1 MKQVLLIGGAG
12 TLGSYTATELLTM
25 GYHVDCIARSD
36 RKSYNKNY
44 TYIQGSVD
52 DALLR
57 ELFQKK
63 RYDCIVD
70 FSEYPDWKNYPQRG
84 ELLLQNTDQL
94 IYLSSYRVYA
104 DCQHPITEDAPQLYK
119 ALDDQKFLE
128 QETYAVPKSHEE
140 DFLRASGYKNWTIIR
155 PVISFSHFRFDLVT
169 QRSMVMLPRILQ
181 HKKMLLPE
189 CCKDVVAGLCWAGNV
204 GKMIARLCCNEKALG
219 EAYTLSTGETY
230 TWGEIADMYAEVT
243 GLEFVWT
250 DIETYLSVSTR
261 RRYMDRCILLYD
273 RVWDRTIDNSKVIEV
288 TGLRAEDFVGIKEGL
303 IREFQLMMDRPDL
316 YARTDTEVAREIN
329 ARLDA
334 YFAENSTES

>member
-25 GYHVDCIARSD
+25 GHHVDCIARSD

-273 RVWDRTIDNSKVIEV
+273 RVWDRTIDNSKVMEV

-303 IREFQLMMDRPDL
+303 IREFHLMMDRPDL

>member
-1 MKQVLLIGGAG
+1 MKHVLLIGGAG
-12 TLGSYTATELLTM
+12 TLGGYATTELLTM
-25 GYHVDCIARSD
+25 GYHVDCIDPSART
-36 RKSYNKNY
+36 SYNRNY
-44 TYIQGSVD
+44 TYIQASAD
-52 DALLR
+52 DAHLK

-63 RYDCIVD
+63 HYDCIVD
-70 FSEYPDWKNYPQRG
+70 FCQYPDWKNYPQRG

-94 IYLSSYRVYA
+94 IFLSSYRVYA

-119 ALDDQKFLE
+119 VLDDQKFLD
-128 QETYAVPKSHEE
+128 QETYAVPKSHGE
-140 DFLRASGYKNWTIIR
+140 DFLRASGYKNWTIVR

-169 QRSMVMLPRILQ
+169 QGSMVMLPRILQ
-181 HKKMLLPE
+181 HQKVLLPE
-189 CCKDVVAGLCWAGNV
+189 CCRDVVAGVCWAGNT

-219 EAYTLSTGETY
+219 EAYTLGTGENY
-230 TWGEIADMYAEVT
+230 TWGEVADMYTEVT

-250 DIETYLSVSTR
+250 DIETYLSVATR

-273 RVWDRTIDNSKVIEV
+273 RVWDRTIDNSKVLEA

-316 YARTDTEVAREIN
+316 YARTDTEIAREIN

>member
-273 RVWDRTIDNSKVIEV
+273 RVWDRTIDNSKVMEV